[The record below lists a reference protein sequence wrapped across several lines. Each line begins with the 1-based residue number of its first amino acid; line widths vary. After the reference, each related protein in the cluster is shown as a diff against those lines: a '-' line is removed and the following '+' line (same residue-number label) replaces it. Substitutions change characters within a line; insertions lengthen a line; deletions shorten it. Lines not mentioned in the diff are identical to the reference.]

1 MKAVYFISILLLMGS
16 CTASHKVVAPPPQP
30 GIPIQGK
37 LLASAYQ
44 QLAAEYHALCLQ
56 AYNLARMRVDE
67 SLQQPSDKPRAIVTD
82 LDETALDNSA
92 FQVHQALQGK
102 DFDAK
107 SWLEWTA
114 LAQADT
120 VPGAFSFL
128 KYAATKGIDIFY
140 ITNRNEQDKIATLQN
155 LKHFGF
161 PNADSAHLFVRQNT
175 PGKEERRQQVSAT
188 HHIILLLGDNLS
200 DFSSLFDKKTYEERL
215 QATKQLAPEFG
226 KLFIVLPNGMYGDWE
241 SALYRYNNQLTIAQ
255 RDSVIRRLLK
265 SY

>member
-1 MKAVYFISILLLMGS
+1 MKAIYFISILALMGG
-16 CTASHKVVAPPPQP
+16 CTASRKAAAPTPQS

-37 LLASAYQ
+37 LFASAYQ

-56 AYNLARMRVDE
+56 AYNLARIRVDE
-67 SLQQPSDKPRAIVTD
+67 SLQQVYDKPRAIVTD

-92 FQVHQALQGK
+92 FGVHQALQGK
-102 DFDAK
+102 DYEAK
-107 SWLEWTA
+107 SWLEWTS

-128 KYAATKGIDIFY
+128 KYCSTKGIDIFY
-140 ITNRNEQDKIATLQN
+140 ITNRDEKDRAGTLQN
-155 LKHFGF
+155 LQRFGF
-161 PNADSAHLFVRQNT
+161 PNADNAHLFVRQNT
-175 PGKEERRQQVSAT
+175 SGKEERRQQVSAT

-215 QATKQLAPEFG
+215 QTTKQLAPEFG
-226 KLFIVLPNGMYGDWE
+226 KLFIVLPNPVYGDWE
-241 SALYRYNNQLTIAQ
+241 SALYRYNNQLAIAQ
-255 RDSVIRRLLK
+255 KDSVIRRLLR